1 MNAIEPQVNPKELKA
16 ICKEYEFDDD
26 NAIWEEEPRVYAIKK
41 ALSKIDKADY
51 IIFCLYMELQSER
64 KVAKQL
70 GVSRTPVNK
79 TIKRIKSQIM
89 EIINNY
95 DNDSI

>member
-1 MNAIEPQVNPKELKA
+1 MSEIIPQVNPKEVKD
-16 ICKEYEFDDD
+16 ICREYEFDRE
-26 NAIWEEEPRVYAIKK
+26 NAIFEEDERVYEIKQ

-51 IIFCLYMELQSER
+51 IIWCLYMELQSER

-79 TIKRIKSQIM
+79 AIKRIRQTVIEIMDKNKS
-89 EIINNY
+89 
-95 DNDSI
+95 